1 MGEIVKVETVELIV
15 TGVRCELQ
23 YRGCLG
29 LGQLVEDPY
38 EADVNNTPG
47 VMIWACAH
55 CLDELALD
63 I

>member
-1 MGEIVKVETVELIV
+1 MSEIVKVETVELIV
-15 TGVRCELQ
+15 TGVRCEEA
-23 YRGCLG
+23 RSGCQG

-47 VMIWACAH
+47 VMRWICAH